1 MEKIPVGDVI
11 KWFKM
16 NGRPDWDIL
25 KGKEAIFGYD
35 DKDDL
40 TESLTKLEEVLQE
53 LPSGEYKIRA
63 RKFKGPNSSYKQID
77 FTVSSQNQSIQPSK
91 KMATEAEIKE
101 RIALEVDNAK
111 KAMLIEFLQ
120 KDIDS
125 LKEKVRDLE
134 KRFNELLDIVE
145 DLHDGDSSN
154 DSKAKNSLGNL
165 IKEGADMAK
174 NSQGIVNLFK
184 KSS

>member
-63 RKFKGPNSSYKQID
+63 RKFKGPNSAYKQID
-77 FTVSSQNQSIQPSK
+77 FTVSSQNIQPAK
-91 KMATEAEIKE
+91 KMATEAEIEK
-101 RIALEVDNAK
+101 RIALEVENARK
-111 KAMLIEFLQ
+111 TMLIEFLQ

-125 LKEKVRDLE
+125 LKDKVKDLE

-145 DLHDGDSSN
+145 ELHDGDSSN

-174 NSQGIVNLFK
+174 NGQGIVNLFK

>member
-1 MEKIPVGDVI
+1 MEKIPVTEVV
-11 KWFKM
+11 KWFKI
-16 NGRPDWDIL
+16 NSRPDWDIL
-25 KGKEAIFGYD
+25 KGKDALFGYD
-35 DKDDL
+35 EKNDL
-40 TESLTKLEEVLQE
+40 DESLAKLEEVLDE

-63 RKFKGPNSSYKQID
+63 RKFKAPNSAYKQID
-77 FTVSSQNQSIQPSK
+77 FTVSSQNIQPAK

-101 RIALEVDNAK
+101 RIALEVENARK
-111 KAMLIEFLQ
+111 TMLIEFLQ

-125 LKEKVRDLE
+125 LKEKVKDLE